1 MVTNAVLYG
10 ILVSDSSFE
19 SEELPVLELNYA
31 LNLII
36 KGLEG
41 TMNDLGFKVEYPEG
55 VRPPE
60 PPVAAAGEKS
70 VVMYRGEK
78 GRVRIE
84 YEKSKLALFCATA
97 DEADAPDD
105 DMPRMSLSLLDLE
118 TFEERDLKYIFEE
131 YIDTLQ
137 TKYSGKS
144 AAGSGRKMPT
154 PVSKSAAKS
163 GALSYDANTLG
174 NRFTVIYP
182 ELRDEYKQ
190 NFDRYGEFLA
200 EDFFV
205 NHGNAA
211 VAETLKSGDKVKI
224 RKLFNL
230 LNDIY
235 EDGTNDTQSLVAVTV
250 LGQTIAK
257 EPALLD
263 VAEPYFSDTMREP
276 VTEVI
281 KYLQKSKSANMRL
294 ENPPLYKPKKQKKKG
309 GLSSLLGM

>member
-1 MVTNAVLYG
+1 M
-10 ILVSDSSFE
+10 
-19 SEELPVLELNYA
+19 ELNYA

-60 PPVAAAGEKS
+60 VPVTTAGEKS
-70 VVMYRGEK
+70 AVMYRGDK

-84 YEKSKLALFCATA
+84 YENSKLALYCATA

-105 DMPRMSLSLLDLE
+105 DMPRMSLSLLDLN

-137 TKYSGKS
+137 TKYAGKS

-190 NFDRYGEFLA
+190 NPSEPGVAGVGGYQYY
-200 EDFFV
+200 DFTTVKAGTATVTFTY
-205 NHGNAA
+205 ARSW
-211 VAETLKSGDKVKI
+211 ETTDS
-224 RKLFNL
+224 
-230 LNDIY
+230 DITY
-235 EDGTNDTQSLVAVTV
+235 VAVITV
-250 LGQTIAK
+250 AADLSITAVEI
-257 EPALLD
+257 
-263 VAEPYFSDTMREP
+263 
-276 VTEVI
+276 TE
-281 KYLQKSKSANMRL
+281 Q
-294 ENPPLYKPKKQKKKG
+294 
-309 GLSSLLGM
+309 